1 MSNSNQRLSR
11 FLHNNNINVALDH
24 IIDFLKSE
32 GLENLNRNSKIDF
45 DIQQKLLL
53 KFKSE
58 TKEQLIIK
66 HKEDLDEEQN
76 EPSVKDEGQKKSV
89 SENELN
95 HKQELK
101 ETKET
106 KETKEELKT
115 SDPKNNKEQD
125 DEKQKEKKE
134 ENKSNEGGIKILG
147 KIDLKTKKK
156 RKRIRINI
164 DERNNKQKNKK
175 DDNKKELGKED
186 QDEINKKIKEN
197 LSRLLS
203 SEKKKSVKLRR
214 QKRAEKKQ
222 QREEELI
229 QDELEQKTLKV
240 SEFTTVNELSSLMSI
255 DANSIIGACMQ
266 LGLMVTMNQRLDAET
281 ISILAEEFNFTVQ
294 FTDPQEEESEEEEVV
309 DQNEPRH
316 PIVTVMGHVDHGKT
330 SFLDYIRNTNVI
342 AGESGGITQHIGAY
356 EVTLSNKRKITFLDT
371 PGHEAFTAMRARGAK
386 LTDVVVIIIAADDK
400 VMPQTKEAISHAKA
414 ANVPIIFGI
423 NKIDKENADAEKIKE
438 QLANENMLV
447 EDWGGKYQSQDISS
461 KTGKGINELL
471 DKVLLESDILELKC
485 NSKVAAKGTVIEASL
500 DKGKGYLSTVLVQN
514 GTLRIGDVV
523 LAGPYWGK
531 IKALLNERGNNLNDA
546 GPAIPAVILGLNGAP
561 QAGDTLKVI
570 KDEKEA
576 KKTAAQ
582 RSQIQREQ
590 QIRTSKHITLDE
602 IGRRIAL
609 GEFKELNLILKADV
623 DGSIEVLA
631 DSLQKLG
638 TEKIHINILHKSIG
652 QITESDVMLASASDA
667 IIIGFQV
674 RPSLSARKL
683 AEKEEIDIRTYS
695 IIYNVIEELEQ
706 AIAGMLS
713 PETEEKIVCNIE
725 IREVYKI
732 SRIGKVAG
740 CYVLDGKV
748 KRNTSIRLL
757 RDGVVIF
764 TGSLSSLK
772 RFKEDAKEV
781 VSGYECGLT
790 IENYNDIKVGDIIEG
805 FEEVEVKTK

>member
-1 MSNSNQRLSR
+1 MNNNSQRLSK
-11 FLHNNNINVALDH
+11 FLHDNNINVALDH

-32 GLENLNRNSKIDF
+32 GFSNLNRNSKIDL
-45 DIQQKLLL
+45 DGQQKLLI
-53 KFKSE
+53 KFKAE

-66 HKEDLDEEQN
+66 HKENLEEESINDVVDTAVIENKNIENKNHPLQD
-76 EPSVKDEGQKKSV
+76 VKKIEDVKGKIIKEKIVKV
-89 SENELN
+89 
-95 HKQELK
+95 
-101 ETKET
+101 ETKS
-106 KETKEELKT
+106 
-115 SDPKNNKEQD
+115 SDA
-125 DEKQKEKKE
+125 
-134 ENKSNEGGIKILG
+134 GIKILG
-147 KIDLKTKKK
+147 KIDLKSKKK
-156 RKRIRINI
+156 RKRIKISVDGKQNNDKKLK
-164 DERNNKQKNKK
+164 DE
-175 DDNKKELGKED
+175 NKKELGEDEKKEV
-186 QDEINKKIKEN
+186 NKKIKEN

-214 QKRAEKKQ
+214 KKRAEKKQ

-229 QDELEQKTLKV
+229 QDEIEQKILKV
-240 SEFTTVNELSSLMSI
+240 SEFSTVNELSSLMSI
-255 DANSIIGACMQ
+255 DANSIIAACMQ

-281 ISILAEEFNFTVQ
+281 ISILAEEFDFSVK
-294 FTDPQEEESEEEEVV
+294 FTDPQDEMIENEENNGI
-309 DQNEPRH
+309 DQNESRH

-356 EVTLSNKRKITFLDT
+356 EVTLSNERKITFLDT
-371 PGHEAFTAMRARGAK
+371 PGHEAFTAMRARGAR

-414 ANVPIIFGI
+414 ANVPIVFGI
-423 NKIDKENADAEKIKE
+423 NKIDKENADPEKIKE

-461 KTGKGINELL
+461 KKGTGVNELL
-471 DKVLLESDILELKC
+471 DKVLLEADLLELKC
-485 NSKVAAKGTVIEASL
+485 NSTVSANGTVIEASL
-500 DKGKGYLSTVLVQN
+500 DKGKGYLSTVLIQN
-514 GTLRIGDVV
+514 GTLKIGDIV

-531 IKALLNERGNNLNDA
+531 VKALLNERGNNLKEA

-561 QAGDTLKVI
+561 QAGDTLKVM

-576 KKTAAQ
+576 KKIGAQ

-638 TEKIHINILHKSIG
+638 REKIHINILHKSIG

-674 RPSLSARKL
+674 RPSLAARKL

-695 IIYNVIEELEQ
+695 IIYNVIEEIEQ
-706 AIAGMLS
+706 AIDGMLS
-713 PETEEKIVCNIE
+713 PETEEKVVCNIE

-740 CYVLDGKV
+740 CYVLDGKIH
-748 KRNTSIRLL
+748 RGTSIRLL
-757 RDGVVIF
+757 RDGVVVF
-764 TGSLSSLK
+764 TGDLSSLK
-772 RFKEDAKEV
+772 RFKEDVKEV

-790 IENYNDIKVGDIIEG
+790 IDNYNDIKVGDVIEG
-805 FEEVEVKTK
+805 FEQVEIEKK

>member
-1 MSNSNQRLSR
+1 MNNNSQRLSK
-11 FLHNNNINVALDH
+11 FLHDNNINVALDH

-32 GLENLNRNSKIDF
+32 GFSNLNRNSKIDL
-45 DIQQKLLL
+45 DGQQKLLI
-53 KFKSE
+53 KFKAE

-66 HKEDLDEEQN
+66 HKENLEEESINDVVDTAVIENKNIENKNHPLQD
-76 EPSVKDEGQKKSV
+76 VKKIEDVKGKIIKEKIVKV
-89 SENELN
+89 
-95 HKQELK
+95 
-101 ETKET
+101 ETKS
-106 KETKEELKT
+106 
-115 SDPKNNKEQD
+115 SDA
-125 DEKQKEKKE
+125 
-134 ENKSNEGGIKILG
+134 GIKILG
-147 KIDLKTKKK
+147 KIDLKSKKK
-156 RKRIRINI
+156 RKRIKISVDGKQNNDKKLK
-164 DERNNKQKNKK
+164 DE
-175 DDNKKELGKED
+175 NKKELGEDEKKEV
-186 QDEINKKIKEN
+186 NKKIKEN

-214 QKRAEKKQ
+214 KKRAEKKQ

-229 QDELEQKTLKV
+229 QDEIEQKILKV
-240 SEFTTVNELSSLMSI
+240 SEFSTVNELSSLMSI
-255 DANSIIGACMQ
+255 DANSIIAACMQ

-281 ISILAEEFNFTVQ
+281 ISILAEEFDFSVK
-294 FTDPQEEESEEEEVV
+294 FTDPQDEMIENEENNGI
-309 DQNEPRH
+309 DQNESRH

-356 EVTLSNKRKITFLDT
+356 EVTLSNERKITFLDT
-371 PGHEAFTAMRARGAK
+371 PGHEAFTAMRARGAR

-414 ANVPIIFGI
+414 ANVPIVFGI
-423 NKIDKENADAEKIKE
+423 NKIDKENADPEKIKE

-461 KTGKGINELL
+461 KKGTGVNELL
-471 DKVLLESDILELKC
+471 DKVLLEADLLELKC
-485 NSKVAAKGTVIEASL
+485 NSTVSANGTVIEASL
-500 DKGKGYLSTVLVQN
+500 DKGKGYLSTVLIQN
-514 GTLRIGDVV
+514 GTLKIGDIV

-531 IKALLNERGNNLNDA
+531 VKALLNERGNNLKEA

-561 QAGDTLKVI
+561 QAGDTLKVM

-576 KKTAAQ
+576 KKIGAQ

-638 TEKIHINILHKSIG
+638 REKIHINILHKSIG

-674 RPSLSARKL
+674 RPSLAARKL

-706 AIAGMLS
+706 AIDGMLS
-713 PETEEKIVCNIE
+713 PETEEKVVCNIE

-740 CYVLDGKV
+740 CYVLDGKIH
-748 KRNTSIRLL
+748 RGTSIRLL
-757 RDGVVIF
+757 RDGVVVF
-764 TGSLSSLK
+764 TGDLSSLK
-772 RFKEDAKEV
+772 RFKEDVKEV

-790 IENYNDIKVGDIIEG
+790 IDNYNDIKVGDVIEG
-805 FEEVEVKTK
+805 FEQVEIEKK

>member
-1 MSNSNQRLSR
+1 MTKQRKIVKKKNDS
-11 FLHNNNINVALDH
+11 H
-24 IIDFLKSE
+24 LKD
-32 GLENLNRNSKIDF
+32 LTKIKAKDTTN
-45 DIQQKLLL
+45 
-53 KFKSE
+53 E
-58 TKEQLIIK
+58 TK
-66 HKEDLDEEQN
+66 
-76 EPSVKDEGQKKSV
+76 KS
-89 SENELN
+89 
-95 HKQELK
+95 
-101 ETKET
+101 
-106 KETKEELKT
+106 
-115 SDPKNNKEQD
+115 
-125 DEKQKEKKE
+125 
-134 ENKSNEGGIKILG
+134 EGGIKILG
-147 KIDLKTKKK
+147 KIDLKSKKK
-156 RKRIRINI
+156 RKRIRLSV
-164 DERNNKQKNKK
+164 DDKKSNNKNSK
-175 DDNKKELGKED
+175 DDNKKELAEEEHK
-186 QDEINKKIKEN
+186 EINKKIKEN

-203 SEKKKSVKLRR
+203 SGKKKSVKLRR
-214 QKRAEKKQ
+214 QKRVEKKQ

-229 QDELEQKTLKV
+229 QDEIEQKILKV

-255 DANSIIGACMQ
+255 DANNIIAACMQ

-281 ISILAEEFNFTVQ
+281 ISILAEEFNFSVK
-294 FTDPQEEESEEEEVV
+294 FTDPQEEIDEDSDELIIE
-309 DQNEPRH
+309 QNETRH

-330 SFLDYIRNTNVI
+330 SFLDYIRETNVI

-356 EVTLSNKRKITFLDT
+356 EVTLPNERKITFLDT
-371 PGHEAFTAMRARGAK
+371 PGHEAFTSMRARGAK
-386 LTDVVVIIIAADDK
+386 LTDVVVIIVAADDK

-438 QLANENMLV
+438 QLSSENMLV

-461 KTGKGINELL
+461 KTGKGITELL
-471 DKVLLESDILELKC
+471 DKILLESDLLELKC
-485 NSKVAAKGTVIEASL
+485 NSETYAKGIVIEASL
-500 DKGKGYLSTVLVQN
+500 DKGKGYLSTVLIQN
-514 GTLRIGDVV
+514 GTLKIGDVV
-523 LAGPYWGK
+523 LVGPFWGK
-531 IKALLNERGNNLNDA
+531 IKALLNERGNNLKEA

-561 QAGDTLKVI
+561 QAGDTLKAM

-576 KKTAAQ
+576 KKIAAQ

-674 RPSLSARKL
+674 SLLFSARKL

-695 IIYNVIEELEQ
+695 IIYNAIEELEQ

-713 PETEEKIVCNIE
+713 PEMEEKIVCNIE

-740 CYVLDGKV
+740 CYVLDGKI
-748 KRNTSIRLL
+748 KRGTSIRLL
-757 RDGVVIF
+757 RDGLLF
-764 TGSLSSLK
+764 SQEAYHL
-772 RFKEDAKEV
+772 
-781 VSGYECGLT
+781 
-790 IENYNDIKVGDIIEG
+790 
-805 FEEVEVKTK
+805 